1 MSTVA
6 NVSVGKPNAN
16 GAVFVAPV
24 GTTLP
29 TDASTTPAAAF
40 KELGFVSEDGVVN
53 NNSVES
59 DSIKSWG
66 GQTVLTPATEF
77 TDEFTMTLIESL
89 NTDVLNTVYGS
100 TNVTA
105 TSSTISI
112 NVNAKERVALS
123 FVIDVAMTA
132 GAMKRIVI
140 PSGQISEIG
149 EITYKDDEPIGYEI
163 TISALPDSS
172 GNNHYEYIKL
182 ATT

>member
-6 NVSVGKPNAN
+6 NVSVGKPRTN
-16 GAVFVAPV
+16 GAIFVAPT

-29 TDASTTPAAAF
+29 TDASTALASAF
-40 KELGFVSEDGVVN
+40 KDLGFVSEDGVVN

-59 DSIKSWG
+59 DSVKSWG

-77 TDEFTMTLIESL
+77 TDEFTLTLIESM
-89 NTDVLNTVYGS
+89 NTEVLSTIYGT
-100 TNVTA
+100 TNVT
-105 TSSTISI
+105 TGTGTINI
-112 NVNAKERVALS
+112 TVNAKERVAMV
-123 FVIDVAMTA
+123 FVIDMALTG

-163 TISALPDSS
+163 TISALPDASS
-172 GNNHYEYIKL
+172 NNHYEYIKL
-182 ATT
+182 AT

>member
-6 NVSVGKPNAN
+6 NVSVGKPRTN
-16 GAVFVAPV
+16 GAVFVAPA

-29 TDASTTPAAAF
+29 TDASTALANTF
-40 KELGFVSEDGVVN
+40 KDLGFVSEDGVVN

-59 DSIKSWG
+59 DSIKAWG

-77 TDEFTMTLIESL
+77 TDEFTLTLIESM
-89 NTDVLNTVYGS
+89 NTDVLSTIYGS
-100 TNVTA
+100 TNVT
-105 TSSTISI
+105 TGTSTINI
-112 NVNAKERVALS
+112 TVNAKERVAMV
-123 FVIDVAMTA
+123 FVIDMAMTG